1 MHLLALITILLVT
14 LIIDFYLTIYKKRAE
29 AIRPSLLYLLIT
41 SLMIQ
46 SANNDS
52 LISVIT
58 YQKFFVFL
66 TFSLLISLLLF
77 YRSLF
82 SPLLSRFFY
91 VLTTLIVTLAFF
103 LKQLILNQPLVWN
116 DIKNGLVVDVLWN
129 MVIKAHYLLAT
140 LALILILLIVWLTL
154 KERQSTTWVT
164 RFIYGLFATF
174 ILFFSLSM
182 EKKALAAI
190 NKLPTDSSDQL
201 LQKIEGPVL
210 YFLNSKNTEIMPM
223 PEGYS
228 KKNMLGLVKELSQTY
243 SQVKPTAT
251 KDKTSIVYILS
262 EAFADPTMFENSQWI
277 ADPMPNIRKLQTEA
291 GGQMLVNNFG
301 SGTANTEFS
310 IVTNFSY
317 SLFQANTTPYNYL
330 FELPEKDWPKNT
342 SVVPGLNKQGYTTTA
357 MHTHLKKGYHREDV
371 FKKFEFD
378 QALFREDMNLN
389 RTKIFYYDESFL
401 SDRTL
406 FSYITDQLKSSDQP
420 QFIHALS
427 MQNHFPYSN
436 KEPVNEKTNLL
447 KNLDTL
453 PGGDELAIFARGIQK
468 TDRSI
473 KELLSQ
479 IKELD
484 QEVNVVFYGDHL
496 PALTKTLYNNS
507 SLTNYS
513 DQTVAKF
520 ATPYFIWN
528 NQGKKLTSP
537 SLVNPEFLTASVLE
551 QSNLDLSVFQ
561 RLTADLSHSIE
572 AFKTAGPA
580 YYKNNQEITLTPS
593 EQNMLKAYQL
603 LQYDHLFGYD
613 YAKELFE

>member
-1 MHLLALITILLVT
+1 MHLLALVILLHVVF
-14 LIIDFYLTIYKKRAE
+14 ISDFYLTINKKRTE
-29 AIRPSLLYLLIT
+29 SIGPSLLYLILT
-41 SLMIQ
+41 TLMIQ
-46 SANNDS
+46 SGNNDS
-52 LISVIT
+52 LITVIT
-58 YQKFFVFL
+58 YQKLFGLL
-66 TFSLLISLLLF
+66 TFSLLISLLFF

-116 DIKNGLVVDVLWN
+116 DIKNGLVLDVLWN
-129 MVIKAHYLLAT
+129 MVIKAHYLLAI
-140 LALILILLIVWLTL
+140 LVFSLIIMVVWLAL

-164 RFIYGLFATF
+164 RLLFGLSASL
-174 ILFFSLSM
+174 ILIFSLTM
-182 EKKALAAI
+182 EKRALAAI
-190 NKLPTDSSDQL
+190 NNLPTNSSDQL

-210 YFLNSKNTEIMPM
+210 YFLNSKNSEIMPM
-223 PEGYS
+223 PDGYS
-228 KKNMLGLVKELSQTY
+228 KKRMLAIVKELRETY
-243 SQVKPTAT
+243 PQVDPSLIEDKP
-251 KDKTSIVYILS
+251 SIIYILS
-262 EAFADPTMFENSQWI
+262 EAFTDPTIFENSEWL
-277 ADPMPNIRKLQTEA
+277 ADPMPNIRKLQAEA
-291 GGQMLVNNFG
+291 GGQMLVKSFG

-317 SLFQANTTPYNYL
+317 SLFQENTTPYNYL
-330 FELPEKDWPKNT
+330 FELPEKDWPENV
-342 SVVPGLNKQGYTTTA
+342 SVVTSLKKQGYLTTA
-357 MHTHLKKGYHREDV
+357 LHTHLKKGYHREDL
-371 FKKFEFD
+371 FNKFEFD

-389 RTKIFYYDESFL
+389 KTKFFYYDEAFL

-436 KEPVNEKTNLL
+436 KEPVNNKTNLL
-447 KNLDTL
+447 KNLETL

-468 TDRSI
+468 TDRSV

-496 PALTKTLYNNS
+496 PALTKTLYSNS
-507 SLTNYS
+507 TLTNYS

-528 NQGKKLTSP
+528 NRGKKLTSP
-537 SLVNPEFLTASVLE
+537 PLVNPEFLTASVLE
-551 QSNLDLSVFQ
+551 QSNLDLSIFQ

-593 EQNMLKAYQL
+593 EQRMLKAYQL

-613 YAKELFE
+613 YATELFE